1 MKKYDIDG
9 NSVATWLIVVICAIT
24 LFIVFAL
31 SGCVTPKKIDK
42 ILLQYCKGENTTV
55 RDSTS
60 TIVTTVTTMDST
72 YYISLENI
80 MNAYIEC
87 LNGKPVI
94 TKVDTIYK
102 DKYINTNLNLN
113 GNNLQIKTKVD
124 SAEVVARWNEKHT
137 TNTTVVNTDQKEK
150 VVVTTNILTDTQKKW
165 ISMGKWSIVVYC
177 FLILLV
183 IVYFVFRYKSKI
195 LSLLKR

>member
-1 MKKYDIDG
+1 MKKFFKEVDKI
-9 NSVATWLIVVICAIT
+9 NLAIVIAMILAI
-24 LFIVFAL
+24 IIISL
-31 SGCVTPKKIDK
+31 SGCVTQKKIDK
-42 ILLQYCKGENTTV
+42 ILLQYCKGETTTTK
-55 RDSTS
+55 DSTS
-60 TIVTTVTTMDST
+60 TSVTTVTPMDST

-80 MNAYIEC
+80 MNAYLEC
-87 LNGKPVI
+87 LNGNPVI
-94 TKVDTIYK
+94 TKVDTVYK
-102 DKYINTNLNLN
+102 DKFITTYLNLN

-150 VVVTTNILTDTQKKW
+150 VVITTNILTDTQKKW

-177 FLILLV
+177 LLILLV
-183 IVYFVFRYKSKI
+183 IAYFVFRYKSKI